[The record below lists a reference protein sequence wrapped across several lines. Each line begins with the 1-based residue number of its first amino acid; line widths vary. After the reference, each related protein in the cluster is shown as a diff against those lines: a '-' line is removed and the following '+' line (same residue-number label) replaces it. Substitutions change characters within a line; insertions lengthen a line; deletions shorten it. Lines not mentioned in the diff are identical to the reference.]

1 MALSDRPRSRYE
13 ETLGDT
19 SVPSEYVGMRMTLA
33 EFLALP
39 EQKPYL
45 EWDASLVPGQDQTG
59 AELLG
64 VVTQKDQIRPDL
76 LGVVTQKV
84 APQDD
89 HSQLT
94 RSFLDAL
101 ARFGEAPRLG
111 LAYVEKRFK
120 LVGWSPVPDVSFY
133 RRGKLR
139 PQSRRRMG
147 EQQAL
152 PDIAVEIVSPEQ
164 RVSSLLRKCL
174 LYAEAGVTVSL
185 IVDQDDESVIVIRPG
200 QPTQVLRGEDRI
212 DLSDVLPDFEM
223 TVDELFSSVVPD
235 WLFDDEQEEE
245 DDDPSPPPSS

>member
-19 SVPSEYVGMRMTLA
+19 SVPSEWVGAQMTLA

-39 EQKPYL
+39 EEKPRL
-45 EWDASLVPGQDQTG
+45 EWDASLVPHQDQTG

-64 VVTQKDQIRPDL
+64 VVTQKHQIRDDL

-89 HSQLT
+89 HSQLS
-94 RSFLDAL
+94 RQFLDAFT
-101 ARFGEAPRLG
+101 RFGEAPHLG

-120 LVGWSPVPDVSFY
+120 LVGWTPVPDVSFY
-133 RRGKLR
+133 RRERLR
-139 PQSRRRMG
+139 PQSRRRLG
-147 EQQAL
+147 EQQGL

-174 LYAEAGVTVSL
+174 LYAEAGVPVSL

-223 TVDELFSSVVPD
+223 TVEELFASVVPD
-235 WLFDDEQEEE
+235 WLFDGLEEG
-245 DDDPSPPPSS
+245 DASPPSA

>member
-19 SVPSEYVGMRMTLA
+19 SVPSEYVGMRMTQA

-39 EQKPYL
+39 EQKPPL
-45 EWDASLVPGQDQTG
+45 EWDASLIPGQEQLG

-64 VVTQKDQIRPDL
+64 VVTQKRQIRPDL

-89 HSQLT
+89 HSLITQ
-94 RSFLDAL
+94 RVRDAFV
-101 ARFGEAPRLG
+101 RFGEVPHLG
-111 LAYVEKRFK
+111 IVHIEKRFK
-120 LVGWSPVPDVSFY
+120 LVGWNPVPDVAFY
-133 RRGKLR
+133 RRAKLR

-147 EQQAL
+147 EQLAL

-164 RVSSLLRKCL
+164 RVSSLLREKCL

-200 QPTQVLRGEDRI
+200 QPTQALRGQDSI

-235 WLFDDEQEEE
+235 WLFEDEEE
-245 DDDPSPPPSS
+245 GANLPPSS

>member
-45 EWDASLVPGQDQTG
+45 EWDASLVPWQDQAG

-64 VVTQKDQIRPDL
+64 VVTQKPGAGPDL
-76 LGVVTQKV
+76 IGVVTQKV

-89 HSQLT
+89 HSLITQ
-94 RSFLDAL
+94 RVRDAFV
-101 ARFGEAPRLG
+101 RFGEVPHLG
-111 LAYVEKRFK
+111 LVHVEKRFK

-133 RRGKLR
+133 QRGKLR

-147 EQQAL
+147 EQPGL

-200 QPTQVLRGEDRI
+200 QPTKVLRGNDRI
-212 DLSDVLPDFEM
+212 DLSDVLPAFEM
-223 TVDELFSSVVPD
+223 TVDGLFSSVVPD
-235 WLFDDEQEEE
+235 WLFDDEAGTGEA
-245 DDDPSPPPSS
+245 PSEP

>member
-19 SVPSEYVGMRMTLA
+19 SVPSEWVGAQMTLK

-39 EQKPYL
+39 EEKPYL
-45 EWDASLVPGQDQTG
+45 EWDASLVPQKDQG
-59 AELLG
+59 HAELMG
-64 VVTQKDQIRPDL
+64 VVTQKPGAGPELI
-76 LGVVTQKV
+76 GVVTQKV

-94 RSFLDAL
+94 RQFLEAFT
-101 ARFGEAPRLG
+101 RFGEAPHLG
-111 LAYVEKRFK
+111 LGYIEKRFK
-120 LVGWSPVPDVSFY
+120 LVGWAPVPDVSFY
-133 RRGKLR
+133 RRERLR

-174 LYAEAGVTVSL
+174 RYAEAGVTVSL

-212 DLSDVLPDFEM
+212 DLSDVLPDFAM

-235 WLFDDEQEEE
+235 WLFDNEPEGDLPR
-245 DDDPSPPPSS
+245 PS